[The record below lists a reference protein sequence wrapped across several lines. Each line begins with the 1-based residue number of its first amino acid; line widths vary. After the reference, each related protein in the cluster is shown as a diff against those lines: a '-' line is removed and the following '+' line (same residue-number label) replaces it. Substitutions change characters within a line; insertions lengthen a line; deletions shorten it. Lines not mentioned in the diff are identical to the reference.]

1 MAVLNEKIKHIKDK
15 KEQLERSW
23 EEAQK
28 GLQLGKERF
37 AAAAVAVVHRSE
49 AAAEAVSKKGS
60 ALQQYREALQKS
72 EFESEENYQ
81 QAKMPEA
88 ARGELQRSTQ
98 QFRQALHTA
107 EQQAKELREELSGKA
122 KSDLSLLELEIGQLK
137 AEYEAAFGEWN
148 QTKDLKAAASG
159 LTAKIIQAS
168 GKAAELEQQLNRI
181 TDLHDMIRGQNSLK
195 ISFERYLQIEYLE
208 QIIQSANERL
218 KNLSN
223 GQFYLMRS
231 DRQEA
236 RGKQSGLG
244 LDVYDA
250 YTGQTRDVKTLSG
263 GEKFNASLCLALGMA
278 DVIQSFQGNVS
289 IDTMFIDEGFG
300 SLDEESL
307 NKAIDTL
314 IDLQKSGRIIGVI
327 SHVQELKAAIP
338 AILEVHKSKEG
349 FSRTKFVIK

>member
-1 MAVLNEKIKHIKDK
+1 M
-15 KEQLERSW
+15 KE
-23 EEAQK
+23 AI
-28 GLQLGKERF
+28 
-37 AAAAVAVVHRSE
+37 
-49 AAAEAVSKKGS
+49 
-60 ALQQYREALQKS
+60 
-72 EFESEENYQ
+72 
-81 QAKMPEA
+81 QA
-88 ARGELQRSTQ
+88 
-98 QFRQALHTA
+98 FRQNRHTLM
-107 EQQAKELREELSGKA
+107 ERVQELKTELSGRIP
-122 KSDLSLLELEIGQLK
+122 SDIGLLEAELSQLK
-137 AEYEAAFGEWN
+137 AEYEAALNTWN
-148 QTKDLKAAASG
+148 RSQDFRKSCEAIKDRIIAASEK
-159 LTAKIIQAS
+159 AMQA
-168 GKAAELEQQLNRI
+168 EQQFNRI
-181 TDLHDMIRGQNSLK
+181 ADLHDMIRGQNGLK

-278 DVIQSFQGNVS
+278 DVIQSFQGNVA

-300 SLDEESL
+300 SLDDESL
-307 NKAIDTL
+307 NKSIDTL
-314 IDLQKSGRIIGVI
+314 IDLQKSGRMIGVI

-338 AILEVHKSKEG
+338 AILEVKKSKEG
-349 FSRTKFVIK
+349 FSQTKFVIK